1 MLKHSLIALLVAG
14 ISTNVVAQNPKPI
27 TTCIKDLTVIY
38 NNEDLVKDVSIRRV
52 YTLCPKTV
60 FSPGVA
66 SQTTG
71 EISGGQAPLAVRANC
86 LVKCGSTGSSAN
98 SCVIDG
104 TGTFGIFQVP
114 YNLFVDR
121 PRGSVNVV
129 FQGITIDFFVQAG
142 QIPVLAAAFFG
153 DITFLDCVFSNNSAD
168 PLFVLSDLAI
178 GGGIAR
184 SAAIDSSSE
193 VDTSPPPGFV
203 WAMNNTIDE
212 DRRRQL
218 VENDIEV
225 KDRSNIDAS
234 SERSRRSLRATDLPS
249 TNENVIVTDGNRI
262 LQTSTT
268 GFRITFEDCLFVV
281 SNSPGIQHMAMRC
294 WLISRLFHP
303 GQRSCSKC
311 EQSRWFVTYSIRRFR
326 C

>member
-1 MLKHSLIALLVAG
+1 MNHVETLSRRPPRG
-14 ISTNVVAQNPKPI
+14 RPRDECGCPESKPI

-38 NNEDLVKDVSIRRV
+38 NNEKLVKDVSIRRV

-71 EISGGQAPLAVRANC
+71 EIEGGQAPLAVRANC
-86 LVKCGSTGSSAN
+86 LVKCGTTGNSAN

-121 PRGSVNVV
+121 PKGSVNVV

-153 DITFLDCVFSNNSAD
+153 DVTFLDCVFSNNSAD
-168 PLFVLSDLAI
+168 PIFVLSDLAI
-178 GGGIAR
+178 GGGLTR
-184 SAAIDSSSE
+184 SAAIDSSP
-193 VDTSPPPGFV
+193 DTATSPPPGFV
-203 WAMNNTIDE
+203 WAMNRTTDE
-212 DRRRQL
+212 DRRRL
-218 VENDIEV
+218 FENHVDDKEGSDIEA
-225 KDRSNIDAS
+225 KSKQT
-234 SERSRRSLRATDLPS
+234 RRGLRATDLPS
-249 TNENVIVTDGNRI
+249 NDENDVVTEGNRI

-268 GFRITFEDCLFVV
+268 GFRITFQECLFVV
-281 SNSPGIQHMAMRC
+281 SSPPGIQYLPC
-294 WLISRLFHP
+294 NID
-303 GQRSCSKC
+303 
-311 EQSRWFVTYSIRRFR
+311 
-326 C
+326 